1 MKSKIHEFKN
11 QNFKRMSKKVL
22 LSMAAVAFL
31 FTACNGNK
39 TEEHGHDHTDGTHQH
54 ADGEEH
60 ANHETDSVSQEEF
73 TVGKDSDS
81 TEEAH
86 DHQHEN
92 GEKHDH

>member
-31 FTACNGNK
+31 FTACNGK
-39 TEEHGHDHTDGTHQH
+39 KAEDHGHDHKDGTHQH

-60 ANHETDSVSQEEF
+60 ADHETDSVSQEEF
-73 TVGKDSDS
+73 TVGKDSVA

>member
-1 MKSKIHEFKN
+1 M
-11 QNFKRMSKKVL
+11 KKVL
-22 LSMAAVAFL
+22 FSMAAVAFL

-73 TVGKDSDS
+73 TVGKDSVA
-81 TEEAH
+81 TEEAQPNSVPNCTQPPLA
-86 DHQHEN
+86 DA
-92 GEKHDH
+92 